1 MPYIVQEDR
10 LPLDPHIESLVV
22 AIRATAGLSPNTE
35 GLVAYTITRLLNRV
49 YPKDSYAQLALVMG
63 ILDTVARE
71 FYRKRVAKYEDS
83 KEAENGTVWN

>member
-10 LPLDPHIESLVV
+10 LPLNPHIESLVV

-63 ILDTVARE
+63 MLDTVGME
-71 FYRKRVAKYEDS
+71 FYRRRIAKYEDKKMEES
-83 KEAENGTVWN
+83 GDVY